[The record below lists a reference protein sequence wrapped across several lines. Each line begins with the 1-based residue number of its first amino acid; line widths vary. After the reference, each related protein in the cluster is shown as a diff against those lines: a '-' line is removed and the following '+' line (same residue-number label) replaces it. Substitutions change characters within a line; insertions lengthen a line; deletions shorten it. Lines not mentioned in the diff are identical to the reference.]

1 MCVLFYST
9 IVNGHICLPLTIP
22 YCSPVTPWVCTTN
35 RRDHHSD
42 LTDVKTETKK
52 NRVTY
57 LQLDREL
64 QVIIYPSNQRI
75 LGAGLWGPSQSPEQ
89 RKETHDGPS
98 NDNDKGLRWVTIDKC
113 RVWLM
118 DIMENVRQPGESQSR
133 LEFRSLNLHQQ
144 LPSKPLCQ
152 ER

>member
-1 MCVLFYST
+1 MCVLFYSVV
-9 IVNGHICLPLTIP
+9 VNRNICLLITIT
-22 YCSPVTPWVCTTN
+22 YCSPVTHWVCPTN
-35 RRDHHSD
+35 QRDHHSD
-42 LTDVKTETKK
+42 LTDVKTEAKK
-52 NRVTY
+52 NKVAY

-64 QVIIYPSNQRI
+64 HVIIYPSNQKI
-75 LGAGLWGPSQSPEQ
+75 LGAGLWGPSQSLEQ

-98 NDNDKGLRWVTIDKC
+98 NDNDKGLRWVMIDKC

-133 LEFRSLNLHQQ
+133 LEFRSSNLHQQ
-144 LPSKPLCQ
+144 LPSKPLFQ